1 MFPFQSLSNQNHKQE
16 QQNVALL
23 VMQLNNWIVEQQR
36 TALEAFDLS
45 LPQFNVLR
53 ILSNSY
59 PKPLSTAKIRE
70 KMSDKMSDTSRI
82 VDRLIS
88 KELAQKYPSRYD
100 RRLVDVLITKKG
112 KGLLDLIEK
121 SKHHVDGY
129 LDVLSD
135 TEVDMLNEICGKLR
149 AAKNSGDLVKQS

>member
-1 MFPFQSLSNQNHKQE
+1 MLPYQSSGNQNYKQE
-16 QQNVALL
+16 RRNAILL
-23 VMQLNNWIVEQQR
+23 VMQVNNLIVEQQR
-36 TALEAFDLS
+36 TALEIFDLS

-53 ILSNSY
+53 ILSNSC

-112 KGLLDLIEK
+112 KALLELIEK
-121 SKHHVDGY
+121 SKHDIDGY
-129 LDVLSD
+129 LDVLTD
-135 TEVDMLNEICGKLR
+135 TEVDTLNEICEKLR
-149 AAKNSGDLVKQS
+149 TAKNDGDLVKQT